1 MKIKITVTVAML
13 FACLGMSR
21 VAAQTAQSFD
31 EILPTAV
38 SAAGSNGS
46 VQFNY
51 QGKLVGDGYNF
62 FWSRK
67 YKRLGIGTSTPNE
80 QLEITGNLRLPL
92 SGMGGG
98 VIMSG
103 ANRFIHNFGLNNT
116 FVGIDAGNLSISGE
130 GNTGIG
136 ANALSSNTEGTCNTA
151 IGAQTLE
158 SNTDGNNNTAIGHW
172 ALYSNGSGT
181 DNTATGVLALYYNT
195 SGSRNTAD
203 GDNAL
208 VNNSDGVDNTAAGV
222 FALGSNRDGNWNSAN
237 GARALAN
244 NIQGAGNTASGYYAL
259 SSNIDGN
266 DNVAVGWHALDAN
279 ITGYYNTGIGAQ
291 TAVSDVGLHN
301 ATAIG
306 ALAVVN
312 ASNKIRLGNDA
323 VCVIEGRVP
332 YTFTSDAN
340 QKENFRPVDG
350 EEVLK
355 KLRGLNLRSWNYVG
369 DDPRR
374 FRHYGPV
381 AQEIFA
387 AFGRDEV
394 GTCGTPTTINSG
406 DEAGILMV
414 AVQALEKRTA
424 EVEDLKAQIAEL
436 RGMIRGQ
443 LAVRPEPMPRGLS
456 R

>member
-1 MKIKITVTVAML
+1 MNIKTTASIVML
-13 FACLGMSR
+13 FACLGIPRAM
-21 VAAQTAQSFD
+21 AQPATPPQ
-31 EILPTAV
+31 EIAV
-38 SAAGSNGS
+38 TGAGGSSGS
-46 VQFNY
+46 VQFNQ
-51 QGKLVGDGYNF
+51 QGKLTGDASNF
-62 FWSRK
+62 FWNRK
-67 YKRLGIGTSTPNE
+67 SKRLGIGTHTPNE

-92 SGMGGG
+92 SGPGGG

-103 ANRFIHNFGLNNT
+103 ASRFIHNFGLNNT
-116 FVGIDAGNLSISGE
+116 FMGVDAGNLSTSGE

-136 ANALSSNTEGTCNTA
+136 VNALSSNAEGTCNTA

-158 SNTDGNNNTAIGHW
+158 ANTDGSNNTAIGHW
-172 ALYSNGSGT
+172 ALYSNSSGA

-195 SGSRNTAD
+195 GGSRNTAD

-208 VNNSDGVDNTAAGV
+208 VNNGDGFDNTAAGV
-222 FALGSNRDGNWNSAN
+222 FALGENRGGYWNTAG

-244 NIQGAGNTASGYYAL
+244 NTEGAGNTASGYYAL
-259 SSNIDGN
+259 SANTYGN
-266 DNVAVGWHALDAN
+266 DNVAVGWHAMDGN
-279 ITGYYNTGIGAQ
+279 TVGYYNTGIGAHA
-291 TAVSDVGLHN
+291 TVSIDNLHN

-306 ALAVVN
+306 ALAVVD
-312 ASNKIRLGNDA
+312 ASDKIRLGNDT
-323 VCVIEGRVP
+323 VTVIEGRVP
-332 YTFTSDAN
+332 YTWTSDAN

-355 KLRGLNLRSWNYVG
+355 KLRGLNLSSWNYVG
-369 DDPRR
+369 DDPQR

-387 AFGRDEV
+387 AFGRDDV

-406 DEAGILMV
+406 DEAGILMI
-414 AVQALEKRTA
+414 AIQALEKRTA

-443 LAVRPEPMPRGLS
+443 LAVRPLGHQP
-456 R
+456 